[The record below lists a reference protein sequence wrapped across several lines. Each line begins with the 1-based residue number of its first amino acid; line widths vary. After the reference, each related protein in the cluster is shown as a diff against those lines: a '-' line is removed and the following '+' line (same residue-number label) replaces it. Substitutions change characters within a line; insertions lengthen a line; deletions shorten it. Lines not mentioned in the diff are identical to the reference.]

1 MHIKFSKIELRD
13 LSKAWIVIS
22 IAFAIAFAGGI
33 FSITPDFSFM
43 QNIFF
48 AAVTVGV
55 GFLLHELGH
64 KVVAQRYGCFAEFR
78 ADNMMLGIAIITSFF
93 GFIFAAPGAVMI
105 AGRVSKERNGKISLA
120 GPMVNIILAIIFMT
134 LALVI
139 NQGFFGGLF
148 SFAFFIN
155 SWLAVFNL
163 IPLWILDGKKVLDWN
178 KGIYAATMATA
189 ITLLVLANYLPIQSL
204 GF

>member
-1 MHIKFSKIELRD
+1 MHIKFSRIELRD
-13 LSKAWIVIS
+13 LSKAWIAIS
-22 IAFAIAFAGGI
+22 IAFAIAFSGGI
-33 FSITPDFSFM
+33 FYITPDVSFL
-43 QNIFF
+43 QSIFF
-48 AAVTVGV
+48 AAVTVGT

-64 KVVAQRYGCFAEFR
+64 KIIAQKYGCFAEFR
-78 ADNMMLGIAIITSFF
+78 ADNMMLVVAILTSFF

-105 AGRVSKERNGKISLA
+105 AGRVSKERNGKISIA
-120 GPMVNIILAIIFMT
+120 GPLVNIILGLIFMT
-134 LALVI
+134 LALVV

-178 KGIYAATMATA
+178 KWIYAITVAVA
-189 ITLLVLANYLPIQSL
+189 IGLLVLANYLPIQPL
-204 GF
+204 GI